1 MRNKNTVRKTEST
14 IKHFSQWLKSQP
26 RYENRNIL
34 EIEAE
39 KLDNYVGSF
48 LLSIRKND
56 GTDYEPDTLTSYHR
70 SIARYLKENKYPF
83 DMVTDKQFQTSR
95 TVLMSKRKELKQK
108 GKGSKPQ
115 ASEPITPNEE
125 KLMAEKGCIGLTSP
139 KQLQNK
145 MWLQN
150 TMLFVLRGG
159 TENHKLRWGDIEL
172 KRNELGQEY
181 LEYHE
186 RDTKTRTGEGNSI
199 RAFKPKQ
206 FSIEN
211 DAENCPVNAYK
222 TFRSHRP
229 ESMNNP
235 DSPFYLAIKY
245 NRKPNDT
252 EWYKRQ
258 PLGENTLRAI
268 MKNMAKQADLPGRKT
283 NHSARKSTCTKLL
296 HAGLHPTTIQQL
308 TGHRNVQ
315 SINNYAV
322 ASNEMQKKMSNILC
336 NQPVSSEQAAAT
348 PEMCNPSTMIEP
360 NFKSS
365 VSSFSSTL
373 AGTSGEVF
381 TGAKLMNCT
390 ISINHYHGS
399 SDNHKRRRIR
409 VIESDSDT
417 E

>member
-1 MRNKNTVRKTEST
+1 
-14 IKHFSQWLKSQP
+14 
-26 RYENRNIL
+26 
-34 EIEAE
+34 
-39 KLDNYVGSF
+39 
-48 LLSIRKND
+48 
-56 GTDYEPDTLTSYHR
+56 
-70 SIARYLKENKYPF
+70 
-83 DMVTDKQFQTSR
+83 
-95 TVLMSKRKELKQK
+95 
-108 GKGSKPQ
+108 
-115 ASEPITPNEE
+115 
-125 KLMAEKGCIGLTSP
+125 
-139 KQLQNK
+139 
-145 MWLQN
+145 
-150 TMLFVLRGG
+150 
-159 TENHKLRWGDIEL
+159 
-172 KRNELGQEY
+172 
-181 LEYHE
+181 
-186 RDTKTRTGEGNSI
+186 
-199 RAFKPKQ
+199 
-206 FSIEN
+206 
-211 DAENCPVNAYK
+211 
-222 TFRSHRP
+222 
-229 ESMNNP
+229 MNNP
-235 DSPFYLAIKY
+235 ESPFYLAIKY

-283 NHSARKSTCTKLL
+283 NHSAQKSTCTKLL

-308 TGHRNVQ
+308 TGHGNVQ